1 MYCYSLIVYFTPI
14 SLVDLNIYIYIYIN
28 NNKHKFHVIEPEN
41 LACRVKT
48 ADEILEEIKP
58 TTVLTMLMLMGLISS
73 NSHVRLLH
81 CFILTSNYY
90 PSAHFL
96 IMFVL
101 EIVRNYSP
109 FQSKYNKKKHK
120 FYVIHH
126 MTKFHIS

>member
-1 MYCYSLIVYFTPI
+1 MYI
-14 SLVDLNIYIYIYIN
+14 STTNTN
-28 NNKHKFHVIEPEN
+28 HVIEPEK

-48 ADEILEEIKP
+48 AEEILEEIKP